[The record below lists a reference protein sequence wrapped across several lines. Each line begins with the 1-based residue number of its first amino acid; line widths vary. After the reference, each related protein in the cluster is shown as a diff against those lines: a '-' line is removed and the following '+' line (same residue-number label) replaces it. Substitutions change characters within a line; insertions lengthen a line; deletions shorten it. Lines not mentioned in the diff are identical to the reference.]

1 MRQEE
6 KIVTSKIYTYTPFI
20 FTYMVTFT
28 DVLSFSY
35 RLELLSGA
43 FISSQMILLIF
54 HKADLLMKNFLSFIY
69 PGMS

>member
-6 KIVTSKIYTYTPFI
+6 KIVTNQIYIYTLYI

-28 DVLSFSY
+28 DVLSFSC
-35 RLELLSGA
+35 RFELLSGA

-54 HKADLLMKNFLSFIY
+54 HKADLLMKIFLSFIY